1 MRLAASLVINKE
13 RSTMAHT
20 HEFDCVVCGAH
31 FDDEKS
37 LQRHNSEQHVPEQ
50 HLDARAPAEPT
61 GTERARSGSGN
72 QVSPRSKE
80 GSSARFGS
88 AGSGGLE
95 FEPGPEKD

>member
-1 MRLAASLVINKE
+1 MRLAAFPHSNKE
-13 RSTMAHT
+13 DIMAHT

-37 LQRHNSEQHVPEQ
+37 LQRHNSEMHVPEQ
-50 HLDARAPAEPT
+50 HLDASAPAEPT
-61 GTERARSGSGN
+61 GNERTRSGSN
-72 QVSPRSKE
+72 KTPLRSKE
-80 GSSARFGS
+80 GKTARYGS